1 MKKVI
6 KRIVIAVV
14 ILATVAVLLPT
25 AAEWIYKK
33 KYGTLSIPSWMRPT
47 HESKPDVKDYH
58 SYLSFEEP
66 ENSLL
71 PRIDISMDEDYLL
84 SRTEYTN
91 CFVQISNA
99 DEYNLESEKARI
111 RIRGNSTQFADKKPY
126 KICFF
131 EETSL
136 FGGGKER
143 NWVLLANV
151 NDTTGIHN
159 YVSMELA
166 RYLMA
171 DGTFV
176 PMVQF
181 VNLYINGEY
190 QGVYNLCDQ
199 VEPGDKRVPI
209 SKEIQATP
217 EETDYLIVN
226 DKYAYY
232 DDNVENK
239 GWSWFWLDKAIAAIE
254 VKSPDTDDIY
264 YSEEYTDYIKKRLEE
279 IYDIILSKDWEAIC
293 EAVDVDSVINGFLV
307 SIIADNADIAFKS
320 VYFYLPAEGRLT
332 YGPVWDMDLTFG
344 AGTSKGY
351 RDVFRE
357 KSDHNVFWKQL
368 MRVDEFR
375 DRFVRRYQEVYPE
388 LEGVLN
394 GIIDEAVDRGGKDLA
409 VEFANRFDWGRYGV
423 QEYKD
428 VQTYEESI
436 AHMKK
441 WIHERLDYLYA
452 LYCE

>member
-14 ILATVAVLLPT
+14 ILATVVVLLPA

-226 DKYAYY
+226 DNYAYY
-232 DDNVENK
+232 DDNVENE
-239 GWSWFWLDKAIAAIE
+239 GLTWFWLDWAMAAIE
-254 VKSPDTDDIY
+254 VKSPDPEGIY
-264 YSEEYTDYIKKRLEE
+264 YSEEYTAYIQRRVNE
-279 IYDIILSKDWEAIC
+279 IYAVIVSKDWEAIC
-293 EAVDVDSVINGFLV
+293 ETVDIDSVINGFLV
-307 SIIADNADIAFKS
+307 SIIADNPDIAIKS
-320 VYFYLPAEGRLT
+320 VFFYLPAGGKLT

-344 AGTSKGY
+344 AGTSERR
-351 RDVFRE
+351 RDAFKE
-357 KSDHNVFWKQL
+357 KSDHNVFWKEL
-368 MRVDEFR
+368 MKVDEFR
-375 DRFVRRYQEVYPE
+375 ERFTRRLEEIYPE
-388 LEGVLN
+388 AKTYICDV
-394 GIIDEAVDRGGKDLA
+394 IDEAVDYAGDDLE
-409 VEFANRFDWGRYGV
+409 VEFVNRFDWGRYGV
-423 QEYKD
+423 SEYKN
-428 VQTYEESI
+428 VQTYEEAI

-441 WIHERLDYLYA
+441 WTGERLDYLHEM
-452 LYCE
+452 YCK